1 MRFIHLLNFFF
12 VHKRIRKITHIF
24 VCIGRS
30 GWSVSPVE
38 QSKEK
43 EKSETEYESYPYGM
57 ENKAHDNF
65 YTKKEKAF
73 LT

>member
-1 MRFIHLLNFFF
+1 MF
-12 VHKRIRKITHIF
+12 
-24 VCIGRS
+24 IGRS
-30 GWSVSPVE
+30 SWSVSPVE

-65 YTKKEKAF
+65 NTKRRKGISNLEVTVKSF
-73 LT
+73 MGCG